1 MEIRKGLIYGFAA
14 YALWGL
20 FPLYFPLLKPA
31 EAGEILAHRVVWTL
45 VAVGLLLAAARNW
58 SWIRRMTRRQWLLLS
73 VAAVVIAVNW
83 VTYIIAVN
91 SGHTIEASLGYFIN
105 PLVTVL
111 IGVLLLGERLRAWQW
126 TALGVG
132 AVAVAVL
139 TSDYGRPPWIA
150 LVLALSFGT
159 YGLMKK
165 RAAMPSAESLT
176 VEAAV
181 LALPALGLMAWTQAQ
196 GTAAFGHA
204 GTGNVLLILTLGIVT
219 AVPLMLFNASAQRL
233 PLTSLGLLQYV
244 APVLQFLVGL
254 LIQHEAMPPSRWIGF
269 TLVWVALS
277 ILTWDALRTARQT
290 RAGETVAAAAA

>member
-1 MEIRKGLIYGFAA
+1 MESRKGLVYGFTA

-31 EAGEILAHRVVWTL
+31 GAVEILAHRVVWTL

-58 SWIRRMTRRQWLLLS
+58 AWLRRMTRRQWLLLA

-105 PLVTVL
+105 PLITVL
-111 IGVLLLGERLRAWQW
+111 MGVLLLHERLRPWQW
-126 TALGVG
+126 AALGVG
-132 AVAVAVL
+132 AAAVAVL
-139 TSDYGRPPWIA
+139 TADYGRPPWIA
-150 LVLALSFGT
+150 LVLALTFGT

-165 RAAMPSAESLT
+165 RAAMPSAESMG

-181 LALPALGLMAWTQAQ
+181 LVLPALGLVAWTQVQ

-204 GTGNVLLILTLGIVT
+204 GTGHVLLIMLLGVVT
-219 AVPLMLFNASAQRL
+219 AVPLMLFNAAAQRL
-233 PLTSLGLLQYV
+233 PLTTLGLLQYV

-254 LIQHEAMPPSRWIGF
+254 LIQHEAMPPSRWMGF

-277 ILTWDALRTARQT
+277 VLTWDALRATRKMRTGEAVTTA
-290 RAGETVAAAAA
+290 A

>member
-1 MEIRKGLIYGFAA
+1 METKKGLIYGFAA

-31 EAGEILAHRVVWTL
+31 RADEVLAHRIVWTL
-45 VAVGLLLAAARNW
+45 VAVGLLLTATRNW
-58 SWIRRMTRRQWLLLS
+58 GWIRRMTRRQWLLLS
-73 VAAVVIAVNW
+73 VAAAVIAVNW
-83 VTYIIAVN
+83 GTYIVAVN

-105 PLVTVL
+105 PLITVL
-111 IGVLLLGERLRAWQW
+111 MGVVLLRERLRPWQW
-126 TALGVG
+126 GALSVG
-132 AVAVAVL
+132 TVAVVVL
-139 TSDYGRPPWIA
+139 TLDYGRPPWIA
-150 LVLALSFGT
+150 LILALTFGT

-165 RAAMPSAESLT
+165 SAAMPSAESLT

-181 LALPALGLMAWTQAQ
+181 LTPPALGLMAWTQIQ

-204 GTGNVLLILTLGIVT
+204 GTGNVLLILSLGVVT
-219 AVPLMLFNASAQRL
+219 AVPLMLFNASAQHL

-254 LIQHEAMPPSRWIGF
+254 LIQHEAMPPSRWLGF

-277 ILTWDALRTARQT
+277 VLTWDALRTARKI
-290 RAGETVAAAAA
+290 RSREPVTVAA